1 MAIEYM
7 ITSATN
13 SPSSE
18 VSISLMCIHAYVNYE
33 NQLIRGYVTLFLF
46 KSSSFMA
53 SKNSQIIII

>member
-18 VSISLMCIHAYVNYE
+18 VSISYMCIHVYVNYE
-33 NQLIRGYVTLFLF
+33 NQLIHEIQNTNLILFRKKENVIF
-46 KSSSFMA
+46 STF
-53 SKNSQIIII
+53 